1 MTTTPPSIPDAL
13 LLMTSSC
20 PHCPAV
26 LQALAM
32 LLKAGKIARLEAINL
47 TLRPEAAAT
56 YGARSVPWV
65 RIGPFEL
72 EGLRTQG
79 ELQHWAER
87 SDSVEGM
94 ADYFGELLKSGASHK
109 VLSTLAADETRF
121 DALLHLLARPD
132 TELHVRLGIGAVM
145 EDLQGSDTLQHGVDS
160 LATLTRHPDARIR
173 SDACHYLSL
182 THSPDAL
189 PAVRA
194 LLDDTDAQV
203 RETARDSLTALEN
216 PNQD

>member
-1 MTTTPPSIPDAL
+1 MTTTASSVPDAL

-26 LQALAM
+26 LQALGA
-32 LLKAGKIARLEAINL
+32 LLKTGKIGRLEAINL

-56 YGARSVPWV
+56 YGVRSVPWV

-72 EGLRTQG
+72 EGLRAQG

-87 SDSVEGM
+87 SGSAEGI
-94 ADYFGELLKSGASHK
+94 ADYFDELLKSGASHK
-109 VLSTLAADETRF
+109 VLSALAADETRF
-121 DALLHLLARPD
+121 DALLLLLARPD

-145 EDLQGSDTLQHGVDS
+145 EDLQGSDTLQRGVDR

-182 THSPDAL
+182 TRSPSAL

-194 LLDDTDAQV
+194 LLTDTDAQV

>member
-1 MTTTPPSIPDAL
+1 MTTTPASIPDAL

-20 PHCPAV
+20 PHCPTV
-26 LQALAM
+26 LQALSA
-32 LLKAGKIARLEAINL
+32 LLKAGKIARLEATNL
-47 TLRPEAAAT
+47 TLRPEVAAT
-56 YGARSVPWV
+56 YGVRTVPWV

-87 SDSVEGM
+87 SGSVEGM
-94 ADYFGELLKSGASHK
+94 AEYFGELLKSGASDK
-109 VLSTLAADETRF
+109 VLSALAADETRF

-145 EDLQGSDTLQHGVDS
+145 EDLQGSDTLQRGVDS
-160 LATLTRHPDARIR
+160 LARLTRHPDARIR

-182 THSPDAL
+182 TRSPGAL

-203 RETARDSLTALEN
+203 RETARDSLMALEN
-216 PNQD
+216 PDKD